1 MLMVF
6 LSNIIFNSFA
16 FLIVLSVVA
25 FIHELGH
32 YLVAKYNGVAVE
44 EFAIGYGKELFGKT
58 DKNGTRWKVCIL
70 PFGGFCKFFGDEDMS
85 SSIKNKD
92 KIDKLTYEEKQKCL
106 LYKTPVERIEVAIAG
121 PIFNYILGIFLFTI
135 FFAIGG
141 ISEFSNVV
149 GLVNKNS
156 PAEQADIRSND
167 IIKKINGINTNN
179 FEQIQKAITENKN
192 KVITLE
198 IVRDNQ
204 IINKYV
210 KPNIIEKKDV
220 LGKITKTQIIGITST
235 NIIDKKINIIKAVME
250 SIKYVRKINKDTLIA
265 LGQMLIGKRSFNE
278 ISGPIKIA
286 EYSGKAMR
294 NGYMSMIYFT
304 AIISISLG
312 LMNLLPIPAL
322 DGGHII
328 FCILEII
335 RKKPLNEKT
344 ENIVTA
350 IGISLLIVLMSFT
363 MIKDIIGVL

>member
-1 MLMVF
+1 MIFM
-6 LSNIIFNSFA
+6 SNVIFNSFA
-16 FLIVLSVVA
+16 FIIVLSVVA

-32 YLVAKYNGVAVE
+32 YLIAKYKGVAVE

-92 KIDKLTYEEKQKCL
+92 KIDKLTDEEKQKCL
-106 LYKTPVERIEVAIAG
+106 QYKTPIERIEVAVAG
-121 PIFNYILGIFLFTI
+121 PLFNYLLGIFLFTI
-135 FFAIGG
+135 FFVISG

-156 PAEQADIRSND
+156 PAEQADIKPND
-167 IIKKINGINTNN
+167 IIKKINGTDTNN
-179 FEQIQKAITENKN
+179 FEQIQKAIADNKN

-198 IVRDNQ
+198 IIRDNQ
-204 IINKYV
+204 TINKYV
-210 KPNIIEKKDV
+210 EPSLTEKKDIF
-220 LGKITKTQIIGITST
+220 GKIIKTQIIGITST
-235 NIIDKKINIIKAVME
+235 NVIGRKVNIVTAIIE
-250 SIKYVRKINKDTLIA
+250 SIKHVRKINKDTLIA
-265 LGQMLIGKRSFNE
+265 LGQMLVGKRSFNE

-294 NGYMSMIYFT
+294 NGIMTMIYFT

-312 LMNLLPIPAL
+312 LMNLLPIPVL
-322 DGGHII
+322 DGGHIM
-328 FCILEII
+328 FCILELI
-335 RKKPLNEKT
+335 RKKPLNERT
-344 ENIVTA
+344 ENIVMA